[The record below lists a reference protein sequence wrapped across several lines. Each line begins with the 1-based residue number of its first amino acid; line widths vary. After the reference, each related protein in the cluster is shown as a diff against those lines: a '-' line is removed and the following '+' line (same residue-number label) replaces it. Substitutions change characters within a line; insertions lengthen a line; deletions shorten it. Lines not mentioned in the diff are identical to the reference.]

1 MSEDVE
7 MKPIAPEEVGD
18 VPPKVDLSA
27 VASAPAASTVKLKP
41 IIRRPV
47 IRKPVIG
54 GAKPVVLK
62 PASGVPP
69 APAAVPEAAAE
80 VKKTE
85 PAAAV
90 KPVQDAMPAQAI
102 LHKTGIIAEGI
113 LTPAQAQ
120 AAKTKT
126 SRISLESAIGVA
138 PTLKSGVPMKTI
150 KLRRLTD
157 IPPAPGAV
165 KIEAGKP
172 ASAVSPLAPAS
183 TPAEAPAPATPV
195 SVSASAESVKAD
207 VESVAEQP
215 LEKPATMTQKKT
227 LKLHRPG
234 FKRPTV
240 SGLKRPG
247 ASAVSTESKPASD
260 SEVADLAGD
269 VPELSPE
276 IADIKPMPSVA
287 DLPDDSTGT
296 VAGVP
301 SWLNISTILAGV
313 AALVVMSL
321 CTWTLFREATGPSAG
336 PNDLA
341 TFHSDT
347 DYRR

>member
-1 MSEDVE
+1 

-195 SVSASAESVKAD
+195 SASAESVKAD

-287 DLPDDSTGT
+287 DLPDDSSGT

>member
-69 APAAVPEAAAE
+69 SPAAVPEAAAE

-183 TPAEAPAPATPV
+183 TPAEAPAPATP
-195 SVSASAESVKAD
+195 VSASAESVKAD

>member
-90 KPVQDAMPAQAI
+90 KPLQDAMPAQAI

-138 PTLKSGVPMKTI
+138 PTIKSGVPMKTI

-172 ASAVSPLAPAS
+172 ASAVSPLSSAP
-183 TPAEAPAPATPV
+183 TPEEAPAPATPAP
-195 SVSASAESVKAD
+195 ASAESVKAD

-215 LEKPATMTQKKT
+215 LEKPATVTQKKT

-247 ASAVSTESKPASD
+247 ASAVSTEGKPASD

-287 DLPDDSTGT
+287 DLPDDSSGT

>member
-62 PASGVPP
+62 PASGMPP

-80 VKKTE
+80 VKKSE
-85 PAAAV
+85 PAVAV

-138 PTLKSGVPMKTI
+138 PTLKSGAPMKTI

-172 ASAVSPLAPAS
+172 ASAVSPLAPA
-183 TPAEAPAPATPV
+183 EAPAPATP
-195 SVSASAESVKAD
+195 VSASAESVKAD

>member
-90 KPVQDAMPAQAI
+90 KPLQDAMPAQAI

-195 SVSASAESVKAD
+195 SASAESVKAD

-215 LEKPATMTQKKT
+215 LEKPTTVTQKKT

-287 DLPDDSTGT
+287 DLPDDSSGT

>member
-80 VKKTE
+80 VKKSE

-138 PTLKSGVPMKTI
+138 PTLKSGAPMKTI

-172 ASAVSPLAPAS
+172 ASAVSPLSPAS
-183 TPAEAPAPATPV
+183 TPAEAPAPATP
-195 SVSASAESVKAD
+195 VSASAESVKAD

-321 CTWTLFREATGPSAG
+321 CTWTLFREAAGPSAG

>member
-195 SVSASAESVKAD
+195 SASAESVKAD

-287 DLPDDSTGT
+287 DLPDDSSGT

>member
-138 PTLKSGVPMKTI
+138 PTLKSGAPMKTI

-183 TPAEAPAPATPV
+183 TSAEAPAPATP
-195 SVSASAESVKAD
+195 VSASAESVKAD

-247 ASAVSTESKPASD
+247 ASAVSTESKPTSD
-260 SEVADLAGD
+260 SEVADLPGD

>member
-90 KPVQDAMPAQAI
+90 KPLQDAMPAQAI

-138 PTLKSGVPMKTI
+138 PTIKSGVPMKTI

-172 ASAVSPLAPAS
+172 ASAVSPLSSASTPEEAPAS
-183 TPAEAPAPATPV
+183 ATPAP
-195 SVSASAESVKAD
+195 ASAESVKAD

>member
-138 PTLKSGVPMKTI
+138 PTIKSGVPMKTI

-183 TPAEAPAPATPV
+183 TPAEAPAPATP
-195 SVSASAESVKAD
+195 VSASAESVKAD

-276 IADIKPMPSVA
+276 IADIKPIPSVA

>member
-138 PTLKSGVPMKTI
+138 PTIKSGVPMKTI

-183 TPAEAPAPATPV
+183 TPAEVPPSATP
-195 SVSASAESVKAD
+195 VSASAESVKAD

>member
-7 MKPIAPEEVGD
+7 MKPIAPEEVGA

-62 PASGVPP
+62 PASGTPP

-80 VKKTE
+80 AQKPE
-85 PAAAV
+85 PAPAV

-138 PTLKSGVPMKTI
+138 PTIKSGAPMKTI

-165 KIEAGKP
+165 KIDAAKP
-172 ASAVSPLAPAS
+172 SPAATPAASAPTEVPPAA
-183 TPAEAPAPATPV
+183 TPAP
-195 SVSASAESVKAD
+195 ASAESVKPEA
-207 VESVAEQP
+207 EPVAAQP
-215 LEKPATMTQKKT
+215 LEKPSTVTQKKT
-227 LKLHRPG
+227 LKLQRPG

-240 SGLKRPG
+240 GGLKRPG
-247 ASAVSTESKPASD
+247 APTVVPTESKPAAD
-260 SEVADLAGD
+260 AGVADIAGD
-269 VPELSPE
+269 VAELSPVSE
-276 IADIKPMPSVA
+276 IADIKPMPAVA
-287 DLPDDSTGT
+287 DLPDDSSAT

-313 AALVVMSL
+313 AALIVMSL
-321 CTWTLFREATGPSAG
+321 CTWTLFREAVGPAAG

-341 TFHSDT
+341 SFHSDT

>member
-7 MKPIAPEEVGD
+7 MKPIAPEEVGA

-80 VKKTE
+80 AKKPE
-85 PAAAV
+85 PAV

-138 PTLKSGVPMKTI
+138 PTIKSGAPMKTI

-165 KIEAGKP
+165 KIDAAKP
-172 ASAVSPLAPAS
+172 
-183 TPAEAPAPATPV
+183 TPAAAPVAPAPAPAEV
-195 SVSASAESVKAD
+195 ASAAAPAASESAKP
-207 VESVAEQP
+207 EAEPAPAQP
-215 LEKPATMTQKKT
+215 LEKPATVTQKKT
-227 LKLHRPG
+227 LKLQRPG

-247 ASAVSTESKPASD
+247 APAAPMESKPAAD
-260 SEVADLAGD
+260 AGVADLSGEVA
-269 VPELSPE
+269 ELSPVSE
-276 IADIKPMPSVA
+276 IADIKPMPPVA
-287 DLPDDSTGT
+287 DLPDDSSAT

-313 AALVVMSL
+313 AALIVMSL
-321 CTWTLFREATGPSAG
+321 CTWTLFREAAGPAAG

>member
-90 KPVQDAMPAQAI
+90 KPLQDAMPAQAI

-138 PTLKSGVPMKTI
+138 PTIKSGVPMKTI

-172 ASAVSPLAPAS
+172 ASAVSPLSSAP
-183 TPAEAPAPATPV
+183 TPEEAPAPATPAP
-195 SVSASAESVKAD
+195 ASAEGVKDD

-215 LEKPATMTQKKT
+215 LEKPATVTQKKT

-287 DLPDDSTGT
+287 DLPDDSSGT

>member
-138 PTLKSGVPMKTI
+138 PTLKSGAPMKTI

-195 SVSASAESVKAD
+195 SASAESVKAD
-207 VESVAEQP
+207 VGSVAEQP

-260 SEVADLAGD
+260 SEVADLPGD

>member
-138 PTLKSGVPMKTI
+138 PTLKSGAPMKTI

-195 SVSASAESVKAD
+195 SASAESVKAD
-207 VESVAEQP
+207 VGSVAEQP

>member
-138 PTLKSGVPMKTI
+138 PTIKSGVPMKTI

-165 KIEAGKP
+165 KIEAGKS
-172 ASAVSPLAPAS
+172 ASAVSPLSSAP
-183 TPAEAPAPATPV
+183 TPEEAPAPATPAP
-195 SVSASAESVKAD
+195 ASAESVKAD

-215 LEKPATMTQKKT
+215 LEKPATVTQKKT

-287 DLPDDSTGT
+287 DLPDDSSGT

>member
-80 VKKTE
+80 VKKSE
-85 PAAAV
+85 PAVAV

-138 PTLKSGVPMKTI
+138 PTLKSGAPMKTI

-172 ASAVSPLAPAS
+172 ASAVSPLAPA
-183 TPAEAPAPATPV
+183 EAPAPATP
-195 SVSASAESVKAD
+195 VSASAESVKAD

>member
-80 VKKTE
+80 VKKSE

-138 PTLKSGVPMKTI
+138 PTLKSGAPMKTI

-195 SVSASAESVKAD
+195 SASAESVKAD
-207 VESVAEQP
+207 VGSVAEQP

>member
-69 APAAVPEAAAE
+69 SPAAVPEAAAE

-195 SVSASAESVKAD
+195 SASAESVKAD

-247 ASAVSTESKPASD
+247 ASAVSTESKSASD

>member
-195 SVSASAESVKAD
+195 SASDESVKAD

>member
-47 IRKPVIG
+47 ISKPVIG

-138 PTLKSGVPMKTI
+138 PTLKSGAPMKTI

-195 SVSASAESVKAD
+195 SASAESVKAD
-207 VESVAEQP
+207 VGSVAEQP

>member
-85 PAAAV
+85 PAVAV
-90 KPVQDAMPAQAI
+90 KPLQDAMPAQAI

-172 ASAVSPLAPAS
+172 ASAVSPLSSASTPEEAPAS
-183 TPAEAPAPATPV
+183 ATPA
-195 SVSASAESVKAD
+195 SASDESVKPEAEHA
-207 VESVAEQP
+207 VEQP
-215 LEKPATMTQKKT
+215 LEKPTTVTQKKT

-287 DLPDDSTGT
+287 DLPGDSSGT

>member
-80 VKKTE
+80 VKKPE

-138 PTLKSGVPMKTI
+138 PTIKSGVPMKTI

-157 IPPAPGAV
+157 ISPAPGAV

-172 ASAVSPLAPAS
+172 ASAVSPLSSAP
-183 TPAEAPAPATPV
+183 TPEEAPAPATPAP
-195 SVSASAESVKAD
+195 ASAESVKAD

-215 LEKPATMTQKKT
+215 LEKPTTVTQKKT

-287 DLPDDSTGT
+287 DLPDDSSGT

>member
-113 LTPAQAQ
+113 LAPAQAQ

-138 PTLKSGVPMKTI
+138 PTLKSGAPMKTI

-183 TPAEAPAPATPV
+183 TPAEAPAPATP
-195 SVSASAESVKAD
+195 VSASAESVKAD